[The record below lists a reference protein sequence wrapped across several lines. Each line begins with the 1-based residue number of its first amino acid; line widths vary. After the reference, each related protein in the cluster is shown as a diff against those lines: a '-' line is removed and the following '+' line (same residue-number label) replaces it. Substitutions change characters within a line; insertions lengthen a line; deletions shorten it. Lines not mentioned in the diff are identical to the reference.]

1 MHANDL
7 VPPSSLDQTDSTKY
21 AAKRRIVPPVAFDAC
36 YAYRLRNANLTQ
48 ATKIARALG
57 SVGEPEQADER
68 AARLVGVL
76 QRTGIEVNSTNLEHV
91 ARLIDLTRFLKSKE
105 ISRPSL
111 QTVRELAVAHAV
123 WRGKQTQTTPAE
135 PVGRAGWFDAPWFSD
150 LFGRVDDGTR
160 FVSPN
165 PLGQNPERSP
175 AQSPTA
181 WSNDLIRDG
190 VTALAQ
196 RYGITSTVQIAL
208 MIDVL
213 QNPSLTAGQ
222 RGVASGRSESGVRN
236 TFALIRQAA
245 GLTPGCDLRPELARL
260 TGMPLAALISRIG
273 TEADPKLGQRVMGHI
288 PEGHRERVAKLL
300 LTVRPGRQTEIDIY
314 QALDDMFT
322 TDPLAADIQRSAGNR
337 DAMNFL
343 RATFARERIPMLREM
358 GFGYEQI
365 LSMNPIGREL
375 ANRFDPALGTF
386 SAEEVKL
393 RQAKNLPNTREEA
406 ALRLMTARTS
416 EDLRLS
422 YRSWVPLALLSD
434 KHWLM
439 PQDLINAYQSVSPTG
454 SLGAASLDSSKAF
467 RVAEALRG
475 RPIARGSSQDLMDRN
490 YRQDIN
496 RLLLQTFGLGATGIA
511 TGRLESIPTGFEPRD
526 RYASNEL
533 PDSSARRRVPESTG
547 TDDVRWQQLL
557 PLLRRPQTQ
566 QGQR

>member
-1 MHANDL
+1 MSPPRGLQMRIADCRTSQSLGLTGLHYTLRGDPQHAAHVTANTVKWILLGGPLRFSCEDKQSQSKALRFNFLPPALGVVAPADVHSKTSFGKMQERRFQHKERGDQAEPESGQWRLDLGSFATKLMHANDL
-7 VPPSSLDQTDSTKY
+7 VPLSSLDQTDSTEY

-181 WSNDLIRDG
+181 WSNELIRDG

-196 RYGITSTVQIAL
+196 RYGITSPVQIAL

-222 RGVASGRSESGVRN
+222 RGVASGRSESGVI
-236 TFALIRQAA
+236 A
-245 GLTPGCDLRPELARL
+245 PAR
-260 TGMPLAALISRIG
+260 
-273 TEADPKLGQRVMGHI
+273 
-288 PEGHRERVAKLL
+288 
-300 LTVRPGRQTEIDIY
+300 
-314 QALDDMFT
+314 
-322 TDPLAADIQRSAGNR
+322 
-337 DAMNFL
+337 
-343 RATFARERIPMLREM
+343 
-358 GFGYEQI
+358 
-365 LSMNPIGREL
+365 
-375 ANRFDPALGTF
+375 
-386 SAEEVKL
+386 
-393 RQAKNLPNTREEA
+393 
-406 ALRLMTARTS
+406 
-416 EDLRLS
+416 
-422 YRSWVPLALLSD
+422 
-434 KHWLM
+434 
-439 PQDLINAYQSVSPTG
+439 
-454 SLGAASLDSSKAF
+454 
-467 RVAEALRG
+467 
-475 RPIARGSSQDLMDRN
+475 
-490 YRQDIN
+490 
-496 RLLLQTFGLGATGIA
+496 
-511 TGRLESIPTGFEPRD
+511 
-526 RYASNEL
+526 
-533 PDSSARRRVPESTG
+533 
-547 TDDVRWQQLL
+547 
-557 PLLRRPQTQ
+557 
-566 QGQR
+566 